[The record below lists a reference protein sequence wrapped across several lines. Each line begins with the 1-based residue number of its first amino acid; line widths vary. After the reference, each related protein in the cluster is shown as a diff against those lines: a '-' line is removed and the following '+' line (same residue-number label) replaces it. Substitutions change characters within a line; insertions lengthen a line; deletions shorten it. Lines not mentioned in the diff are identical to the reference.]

1 MTQSFEWVK
10 MPQSF
15 RPNVAFQVAPQAPS
29 IANKEFNTSID
40 VLDFRA
46 TRHLPRSQGSG
57 TTSDGPANSADSQSL
72 KRKADAATKL
82 RQNVKESKPSRDIS
96 VTASKT
102 SASIST
108 KKTAIP
114 KTRPHAGGPTKLRA
128 GRPVKTALCADLWP
142 IIFRYSE
149 SSVLLH
155 MKDVAPL
162 FQEILGKKSVWKESR
177 VYNYGDEIPPP
188 IPGLEEWQ
196 YADLRHGQGCMGCKK
211 ERTRKTYWAFLRRWC
226 KACLHSRIVG
236 VRSIDL
242 KIPWYLWVT
251 NFVLDV

>member
-1 MTQSFEWVK
+1 
-10 MPQSF
+10 MPQSS
-15 RPNVAFQVAPQAPS
+15 RPNVAFQVTPQAPS
-29 IANKEFNTSID
+29 IANKKFSTSTD

-46 TRHLPRSQGSG
+46 IRHLPRSQGPG
-57 TTSDGPANSADSQSL
+57 ATSNSPANSADYQTL
-72 KRKADAATKL
+72 KGKADAATEL
-82 RQNVKESKPSRDIS
+82 LQSVKESKPSKDIL
-96 VTASKT
+96 VNTSKAR
-102 SASIST
+102 ASIST

-142 IIFRYSE
+142 IIFQYSE
-149 SSVLLH
+149 SSVLLY

-162 FQEILGKKSVWKESR
+162 FREILGKKSVWKESR

-196 YADLRHGQGCMGCKK
+196 YADLRHGQGCMSCKK

-242 KIPWYLWVT
+242 QIPSY
-251 NFVLDV
+251 FG